1 MSWSNQ
7 GGKIDDEANDH
18 RVIRP
23 QQPQQM
29 QIFVKVMSGRTITL
43 TVALDVSIGA
53 IKEMIRRKERIPIS
67 QQRLRYG
74 GKQLEDGKDLDDY
87 RITKEST
94 LHLIARLRG
103 GGPVLES
110 SGKSLSDDK
119 DAVKQDAMLK
129 LRTDAVIG
137 LRNERQR
144 RVTDLRQRWAEE
156 RTKREIALLEK
167 KRTQTALKLE
177 CAKNAKLAAELAQ
190 LEARLKTE
198 LGQGEEDVR
207 KHLETTRNM
216 QGQMECMLRQEQAEL
231 VSRLQQELQAES
243 SAKRAALSRL
253 GKAKALIE
261 AKAEQVKQLTQC
273 LRYDHVAAPIA
284 MHERT
289 ELEVRQNKL
298 HSLHAVWKVFHDA
311 EMNRLDSELYAKW
324 EVFHDAEMNQLDS
337 EWERKFASVQA
348 ELEKAKLE
356 AEQKER
362 TFAGLSQEIS
372 AGLESV
378 LASKKYGELILVEK
392 WQVDDLEL
400 KYASLQAEQAELVK
414 DVKLLEQAEWVK
426 EQKLQQA
433 EARLAE
439 MARLNTERKVSIA
452 GLQASKKYWCTEWH
466 SLHARFTRLDSES
479 LKLKSASLQAQLKLQ
494 QAESELEEC
503 ESELGDCE
511 RDLEQTELKLERCE
525 VELGVHKQLSADR
538 LDHLVSLAASDD
550 RLAGLLAALAVSDD
564 QLSRLLATN
573 ASTATTGT
581 HDRAVVAAEREV
593 EREVRQSAAPLETR
607 GGSGGQS
614 RPSVG
619 EVDGAD
625 QSRPSVGAVDG
636 AGVSDGACAF
646 GVAKAHTERKALRVA
661 DSAEIGE
668 LETGLEVKT
677 YGHKEGSP
685 TAAPASNAVSNRVTP
700 KCSSSGSGIRDWHST
715 NALAVSTCVAAST
728 QASNRPGADLA
739 SQSRGRAS

>member
-1 MSWSNQ
+1 
-7 GGKIDDEANDH
+7 
-18 RVIRP
+18 
-23 QQPQQM
+23 
-29 QIFVKVMSGRTITL
+29 
-43 TVALDVSIGA
+43 
-53 IKEMIRRKERIPIS
+53 
-67 QQRLRYG
+67 
-74 GKQLEDGKDLDDY
+74 
-87 RITKEST
+87 
-94 LHLIARLRG
+94 
-103 GGPVLES
+103 
-110 SGKSLSDDK
+110 
-119 DAVKQDAMLK
+119 
-129 LRTDAVIG
+129 
-137 LRNERQR
+137 
-144 RVTDLRQRWAEE
+144 
-156 RTKREIALLEK
+156 
-167 KRTQTALKLE
+167 
-177 CAKNAKLAAELAQ
+177 
-190 LEARLKTE
+190 
-198 LGQGEEDVR
+198 
-207 KHLETTRNM
+207 
-216 QGQMECMLRQEQAEL
+216 
-231 VSRLQQELQAES
+231 
-243 SAKRAALSRL
+243 
-253 GKAKALIE
+253 
-261 AKAEQVKQLTQC
+261 
-273 LRYDHVAAPIA
+273 

-378 LASKKYGELILVEK
+378 LVSKKYGELILVEK

-581 HDRAVVAAEREV
+581 HDRAVMAAEREV
-593 EREVRQSAAPLETR
+593 EREARQSAASAELETR

-619 EVDGAD
+619 
-625 QSRPSVGAVDG
+625 AVAG
-636 AGVSDGACAF
+636 AGVSDGACPF
-646 GVAKAHTERKALRVA
+646 GVAEADTERKALRVA
-661 DSAEIGE
+661 DSAEIDE
-668 LETGLEVKT
+668 LETGLEVRT
-677 YGHKEGSP
+677 YGHEEGSP

-700 KCSSSGSGIRDWHST
+700 KCPSSGSGIRDWHPT
-715 NALAVSTCVAAST
+715 NALAVSTCAAASP
-728 QASNRPGADLA
+728 QASNRSRAESDVGSGTLGTMTMLGGAI
-739 SQSRGRAS
+739 